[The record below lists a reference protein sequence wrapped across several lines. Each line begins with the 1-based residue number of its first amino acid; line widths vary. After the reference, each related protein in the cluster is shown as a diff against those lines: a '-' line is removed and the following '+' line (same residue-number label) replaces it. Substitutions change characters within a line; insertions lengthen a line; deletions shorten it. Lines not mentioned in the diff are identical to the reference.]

1 MDRKY
6 RGAKVVGNALS
17 KSSRYDLYLH
27 LGDMSYADGDQ
38 PEWDKY
44 GEQMEKYAAM
54 LPGAAAVGNHERDNN
69 GKRGSTKAAAHH
81 LRRSSRLCEANHAHH
96 AAAAPI
102 RVSVSQK

>member
-17 KSSRYDLYLH
+17 RSSRYDLYLH

-44 GEQMEKYAAM
+44 GEQMEKYAAN

-69 GKRGSTKAAAHH
+69 GKCGSTTADSHH
-81 LRRSSRLCEANHAHH
+81 L
-96 AAAAPI
+96 
-102 RVSVSQK
+102 